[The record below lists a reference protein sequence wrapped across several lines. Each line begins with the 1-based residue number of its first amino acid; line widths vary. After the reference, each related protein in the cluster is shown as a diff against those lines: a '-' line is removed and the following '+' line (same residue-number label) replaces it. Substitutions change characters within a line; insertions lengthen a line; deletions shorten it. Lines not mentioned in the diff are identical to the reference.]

1 MMYVLRESFVQAF
14 QQLVGNKLRS
24 FLSLLGIMIGI
35 FCIIAV
41 KSAVDSLEDNVR
53 SSFDRLG
60 NDVLYV
66 SKFSWAEDPG
76 QNFWKYARRPNP
88 SINDYKVLT
97 ANVPSA
103 KAVTFSTFISRTT
116 AKFAKNSIERAVV
129 FAVTEEYDNFH
140 NLEYE
145 TGRFFSPQEYMS
157 GANRVVIGHKIA
169 EELFSGV
176 DPIGREIQVM
186 GRKMMVVGVI
196 KQSGKDLV
204 KIFDYDNAL
213 MVGFELARS
222 LVNVRSASKFGGNLQ
237 LKAAD
242 GVAVNQMKD
251 EVTVAL
257 RNSRQLKPREE
268 SNFSI
273 NSATAFADILNS
285 FFGVLNAVGYIIGG
299 FALIVGIFSVANI
312 MFVSVKERT
321 SIIGVKKALGAKQNV
336 ILLEFLIESIVL
348 CILGG
353 LGGLVLVWG
362 VLKGVSAV
370 TEFDIY
376 LSSKNVVVTLVIAIV
391 SGVLSGFI
399 PALQASRMDPVEAI
413 RA

>member
-1 MMYVLRESFVQAF
+1 MYVLRESFIQAF

-97 ANVPSA
+97 TNVPSA
-103 KAVTFSTFISRTT
+103 KAVTFSMYLKRTT
-116 AKFAKNSIERAVV
+116 AKFAKNSIERASV
-129 FAVTEEYDNFH
+129 FAVTEDYDNFH
-140 NLEYE
+140 SLEYE
-145 TGRFFSPQEYMS
+145 AGRFFSPQEYMS
-157 GANRVVIGHKIA
+157 GSNRVIIGHKIA
-169 EELFSGV
+169 EELFNGV
-176 DPIGREIQVM
+176 DPIGREIQMM

-222 LVNVRSASKFGGNLQ
+222 LVNIRQVSKFGGNLQ

-242 GVAVNQMKD
+242 GIAVNQMKD

-285 FFGVLNAVGYIIGG
+285 FFSILNAVGYIIGG

-348 CILGG
+348 CLLGG

-362 VLKGVSAV
+362 VLKGVSAIS
-370 TEFDIY
+370 EFDIY
-376 LSSKNVVVTLVIAIV
+376 LSSKNVIVTLIIAIV
-391 SGVLSGFI
+391 SGVLAGFI

>member
-1 MMYVLRESFVQAF
+1 MYVLRESFIQAF

-88 SINDYKVLT
+88 DLNDYKVLAT
-97 ANVPSA
+97 NVPSA
-103 KAVTFSTFISRTT
+103 KAVTFSMFVKRTT
-116 AKFAKNSIERAVV
+116 AKFGKNSIERAVV
-129 FAVTEEYDNFH
+129 FAVTEDYDNFH

-145 TGRFFSPQEYMS
+145 AGRFFSPQEYIS

-169 EELFSGV
+169 EELFNGV
-176 DPIGREIQVM
+176 DPIGREVQMM

-213 MVGFELARS
+213 MIGFELARS
-222 LVNVRSASKFGGNLQ
+222 VVNIRQVSKFGGNLQ
-237 LKAAD
+237 IKAAD

-257 RNSRQLKPREE
+257 RNSRQIKPREE

-285 FFGVLNAVGYIIGG
+285 FFTVLNAVGYIIGG

-321 SIIGVKKALGAKQNV
+321 SIIGVKKALGAKQGV

-348 CILGG
+348 CLLGG
-353 LGGLVLVWG
+353 LGGLILVWG
-362 VLKGVSAV
+362 VLKGVSV
-370 TEFDIY
+370 ISEFDIF
-376 LSSKNVVVTLVIAIV
+376 LSYKNVVVTIIIAVI
-391 SGVLSGFI
+391 SGVAAGFI

>member
-1 MMYVLRESFVQAF
+1 MYVLRESFIQAF

-88 SINDYKVLT
+88 SINDYKVLA

-103 KAVTFSTFISRTT
+103 KAVTFSFFVSRTT
-116 AKFAKNSIERAVV
+116 AKFGKNSIERAFV
-129 FAVTEEYDNFH
+129 FSVTEDYDNFH

-145 TGRFFSPQEYMS
+145 AGRFFSPQEYSS

-176 DPIGREIQVM
+176 DPIGREIQAM

-222 LVNVRSASKFGGNLQ
+222 LVNVRQNNKFGGNLQ
-237 LKAAD
+237 IKAAD

-257 RNSRQLKPREE
+257 RNARQLKPREE

-273 NSATAFADILNS
+273 NSATAFADILNT

-321 SIIGVKKALGAKQNV
+321 SIIGVKKALGAKQGV

-353 LGGLVLVWG
+353 LAGLVLVWV
-362 VLKGVSAV
+362 VLKGVSAISDFEMYV
-370 TEFDIY
+370 SFR
-376 LSSKNVVVTLVIAIV
+376 NVIVTLSVAV
-391 SGVLSGFI
+391 LAGVLAGFI

>member
-1 MMYVLRESFVQAF
+1 MYVLRESFIQAF

-88 SINDYKVLT
+88 SINDYKVLAT
-97 ANVPSA
+97 NVPSA

-116 AKFAKNSIERAVV
+116 VKFGKNSIERAIV
-129 FAVTEEYDNFH
+129 FAVTGDYDNFH

-145 TGRFFSPQEYMS
+145 AGRFLSPQEYSS

-169 EELFSGV
+169 EELFNGV

-186 GRKMMVVGVI
+186 GRKMMIVGVI

-222 LVNVRSASKFGGNLQ
+222 LVNVKLANKFGGNLQ
-237 LKAAD
+237 IKAAD
-242 GVAVNQMKD
+242 GVSVEQMKD
-251 EVTVAL
+251 EVTVAM
-257 RNSRQLKPREE
+257 RNSRQIKPREE

-273 NSATAFADILNS
+273 NSATAFADILNN
-285 FFGVLNAVGYIIGG
+285 FFTILNLVGYIIGG

-321 SIIGVKKALGAKQNV
+321 SIIGVKKALGAKQGV

-348 CILGG
+348 CLLGG
-353 LGGLVLVWG
+353 LGGLILVWG
-362 VLKGVSAV
+362 VLKGVSAIS
-370 TEFDIY
+370 EFDIY
-376 LSSKNVVVTLVIAIV
+376 LSPKNVIVTIIIAAV
-391 SGVLSGFI
+391 AGVLAGFI
-399 PALQASRMDPVEAI
+399 PALQASKMDPVEAI

>member
-1 MMYVLRESFVQAF
+1 MYVLRESFIQAF

-76 QNFWKYARRPNP
+76 TNFWKYARRPNP
-88 SINDYKVLT
+88 SIKDYKVLA

-103 KAVTFSTFISRTT
+103 KAVTFSTFIKRTT
-116 AKFAKNSIERAVV
+116 VKFGKNSLERAVV
-129 FAVTEEYDNFH
+129 FAVTEDYDNFH

-145 TGRFFSPQEYMS
+145 AGRFLSPQEYSS

-169 EELFSGV
+169 EGLFNGA
-176 DPIGREIQVM
+176 DPIGRDIQAM
-186 GRKMMVVGVI
+186 GRKMQVVGVI

-222 LVNVRSASKFGGNLQ
+222 LVNVREANKFGGNLQ
-237 LKAAD
+237 IKAAD
-242 GVAVNQMKD
+242 GVAVNQLKD
-251 EVTVAL
+251 EVTVTL
-257 RNSRQLKPREE
+257 RNARQLKPREE

-285 FFGVLNAVGYIIGG
+285 FFGILNAVGYIIGG

-321 SIIGVKKALGAKQNV
+321 SIIGVKKALGAKQGV

-348 CILGG
+348 CLLGG
-353 LGGLVLVWG
+353 LGGLILVWL
-362 VLKGVSAV
+362 VLKGVSA
-370 TEFDIY
+370 
-376 LSSKNVVVTLVIAIV
+376 LSDFEMYVSLKNVLVTITVAAIA
-391 SGVLSGFI
+391 GVMAGFI

>member
-1 MMYVLRESFVQAF
+1 MYVLRESFIQAF

-88 SINDYKVLT
+88 DLNDYKVLAT
-97 ANVPSA
+97 NVPSA
-103 KAVTFSTFISRTT
+103 KAVTFSMFVKRTT
-116 AKFAKNSIERAVV
+116 AKFGKNSIERAVV
-129 FAVTEEYDNFH
+129 FAVTEDYDNFH

-145 TGRFFSPQEYMS
+145 TGRFFSPQEYIS

-169 EELFSGV
+169 EELFNGV
-176 DPIGREIQVM
+176 DPIGREVQMM

-213 MVGFELARS
+213 MIGFELARS
-222 LVNVRSASKFGGNLQ
+222 VVNIRQVSKFGGNLQ
-237 LKAAD
+237 IKAAD

-257 RNSRQLKPREE
+257 RNSRQIKPREE

-285 FFGVLNAVGYIIGG
+285 FFTVLNAVGYIIGG

-321 SIIGVKKALGAKQNV
+321 SIIGVKKALGAKQGV

-348 CILGG
+348 CLLGG
-353 LGGLVLVWG
+353 LGGLILVWG
-362 VLKGVSAV
+362 VLKGVSV
-370 TEFDIY
+370 ISEFDIF
-376 LSSKNVVVTLVIAIV
+376 LSYKNVVVTIIIAVI
-391 SGVLSGFI
+391 SGVAAGFI

>member
-1 MMYVLRESFVQAF
+1 MYVLRESFIQAF

-41 KSAVDSLEDNVR
+41 KSAVDSLESNVR

-88 SINDYKVLT
+88 SINDYKVLAT
-97 ANVPSA
+97 NVPSA

-116 AKFAKNSIERAVV
+116 AKFAKNSVERAIV
-129 FAVTEEYDNFH
+129 FAVTEDYDNFH
-140 NLEYE
+140 SLEYE
-145 TGRFFSPQEYMS
+145 AGRFLSSQEYIS

-169 EELFSGV
+169 EELFNGV
-176 DPIGREIQVM
+176 DPIGREVQVM

-204 KIFDYDNAL
+204 KLFDYDNCL

-222 LVNVRSASKFGGNLQ
+222 LVNIRQTSKFGGNLQ
-237 LKAAD
+237 IKAAD
-242 GVAVNQMKD
+242 GVAVEQMKD

-257 RNSRQLKPREE
+257 RNSRQIKPREE

-285 FFGVLNAVGYIIGG
+285 FFAVLNAVGYIIGG

-321 SIIGVKKALGAKQNV
+321 GIIGIKKALGAKRGV

-348 CILGG
+348 CLLGG
-353 LGGLVLVWG
+353 LGGLILVWG
-362 VLKGVSAV
+362 VLKGVSAIS
-370 TEFDIY
+370 EFDIY
-376 LSSKNVVVTLVIAIV
+376 LSSRNVVVTIIIAVV
-391 SGVLSGFI
+391 SGVAAGFI
-399 PALQASRMDPVEAI
+399 PALQASKMDPVEAI

>member
-1 MMYVLRESFVQAF
+1 MYVLRESFIQAF

-88 SINDYKVLT
+88 DLNDYKVLAT
-97 ANVPSA
+97 NVPSA
-103 KAVTFSTFISRTT
+103 KAVTFSMFVKRAT
-116 AKFAKNSIERAVV
+116 AKFGKNSIERATV
-129 FAVTEEYDNFH
+129 FAVTEDYDNFH

-145 TGRFFSPQEYMS
+145 EGRFFSPQEYMS
-157 GANRVVIGHKIA
+157 GASRVVIGHKIA
-169 EELFSGV
+169 EELFNGV
-176 DPIGREIQVM
+176 DPIGRELQMM

-213 MVGFELARS
+213 MIGFELARS
-222 LVNVRSASKFGGNLQ
+222 LVNVRQVSKFGGNLQ
-237 LKAAD
+237 IKAAD

-257 RNSRQLKPREE
+257 RNSRQLKPLEE

-273 NSATAFADILNS
+273 NSATAFASILNS
-285 FFGVLNAVGYIIGG
+285 FFSILNAVGYIIGG

-321 SIIGVKKALGAKQNV
+321 SIIGVKKALGAKQGV

-348 CILGG
+348 CLLGG
-353 LGGLVLVWG
+353 LGGLALVWG
-362 VLKGVSAV
+362 VLKGVFAIS
-370 TEFDIY
+370 EFDVF
-376 LSSKNVVVTLVIAIV
+376 LSSKNVIVTIIIAVV
-391 SGVLSGFI
+391 SGVAAGFI

>member
-1 MMYVLRESFVQAF
+1 MYVLRESFIQAF

-88 SINDYKVLT
+88 DLNDYKVLAT
-97 ANVPSA
+97 NVPSA
-103 KAVTFSTFISRTT
+103 KAVTFSMFVKRAT
-116 AKFAKNSIERAVV
+116 AKFGKNSIERATV
-129 FAVTEEYDNFH
+129 FAVTEDYDNFH

-145 TGRFFSPQEYMS
+145 EGRFFSPQEYMS
-157 GANRVVIGHKIA
+157 GASRVVIGHKIA
-169 EELFSGV
+169 EELFNGV
-176 DPIGREIQVM
+176 DPIGRELQMM

-213 MVGFELARS
+213 MIGFELARS
-222 LVNVRSASKFGGNLQ
+222 LVNVRQVSKFGGNLQ
-237 LKAAD
+237 IKAAD

-257 RNSRQLKPREE
+257 RNSRQLKPLEE

-273 NSATAFADILNS
+273 NSATAFASILNS
-285 FFGVLNAVGYIIGG
+285 FFSILNAVGYIIGG

-321 SIIGVKKALGAKQNV
+321 SIIGVKKALGAKQGV

-348 CILGG
+348 CLLGG
-353 LGGLVLVWG
+353 LGGLILVWG
-362 VLKGVSAV
+362 VLKGVSAIS
-370 TEFDIY
+370 EFDIF
-376 LSSKNVVVTLVIAIV
+376 LSSKNVIVTIIIAVV
-391 SGVLSGFI
+391 SGVAAGFI

>member
-1 MMYVLRESFVQAF
+1 MYVLRESFIQAF

-53 SSFDRLG
+53 GSFDRLG

-76 QNFWKYARRPNP
+76 QNYWKFARRPNP

-97 ANVPSA
+97 TNVPSA
-103 KAVTFSTFISRTT
+103 KAVTFSTFLTRTV
-116 AKFAKNSIERAVV
+116 AKFGKNSIERAVV
-129 FAVTEEYDNFH
+129 FAVTEDYDNFH

-145 TGRFFSPQEYMS
+145 AGRFFSPQEYMA

-169 EELFSGV
+169 EELFNGA
-176 DPIGREIQVM
+176 DPIGRDIQIL

-222 LVNVRSASKFGGNLQ
+222 LVNVKQTSKFGGNLQ
-237 LKAAD
+237 IKAAD

-285 FFGVLNAVGYIIGG
+285 FFSILNAVGYIIGG

-348 CILGG
+348 CLLGG

-362 VLKGVSAV
+362 VLKGVSAIS
-370 TEFDIY
+370 EFDIY
-376 LSSKNVVVTLVIAIV
+376 LSPKNVIVTLIIALV
-391 SGVLSGFI
+391 AGVLAGFI

>member
-1 MMYVLRESFVQAF
+1 MYVLRESFIQAF

-76 QNFWKYARRPNP
+76 LNFWKYARRPNP

-97 ANVPSA
+97 TNVPSA
-103 KAVTFSTFISRTT
+103 KAVTFSTFVTRTT
-116 AKFAKNSIERAVV
+116 AKFAKNSVERAIV
-129 FAVTEEYDNFH
+129 FAVTEDYDNFH

-145 TGRFFSPQEYMS
+145 AGRFFSPQEYMS

-169 EELFSGV
+169 EELFNGA

-222 LVNVRSASKFGGNLQ
+222 LVNIKLTNKFGGNLQ
-237 LKAAD
+237 IKAAD
-242 GVAVNQMKD
+242 GVAADQMKD

-285 FFGVLNAVGYIIGG
+285 FFAILNAVGYIIGG

-321 SIIGVKKALGAKQNV
+321 SIIGVKKALGAKQGV

-348 CILGG
+348 CLLGG
-353 LGGLVLVWG
+353 LGGLILVWG
-362 VLKGVSAV
+362 VLKGVSAIS
-370 TEFDIY
+370 EFDIY
-376 LSSKNVVVTLVIAIV
+376 LSSKNVVVTIIIAV
-391 SGVLSGFI
+391 VAGVLAGFI
-399 PALQASRMDPVEAI
+399 PALQASKMDPVEAI

>member
-1 MMYVLRESFVQAF
+1 MYVLRESFIQAF

-41 KSAVDSLEDNVR
+41 KSAVDSLESNVR

-88 SINDYKVLT
+88 SINDYKVLAT
-97 ANVPSA
+97 NVPSA

-116 AKFAKNSIERAVV
+116 AKFAKNSVERAIV
-129 FAVTEEYDNFH
+129 FAVTEDYDNFH
-140 NLEYE
+140 SLEYE
-145 TGRFFSPQEYMS
+145 AGRFLSSQEYIS

-169 EELFSGV
+169 EELFNGV
-176 DPIGREIQVM
+176 DPIGREVQVM

-204 KIFDYDNAL
+204 KLFDYDNCL

-222 LVNVRSASKFGGNLQ
+222 LVNIRQTSKFGGNLQ
-237 LKAAD
+237 IKAAD
-242 GVAVNQMKD
+242 GVAVEQMKD

-257 RNSRQLKPREE
+257 RNSRQIKPREE

-285 FFGVLNAVGYIIGG
+285 FFAVLNAVGYIIGG

-321 SIIGVKKALGAKQNV
+321 SIIGIKKALGAKRGV

-348 CILGG
+348 CLLGG
-353 LGGLVLVWG
+353 LGGLILVW
-362 VLKGVSAV
+362 VILKGVSAIS
-370 TEFDIY
+370 EFDIY
-376 LSSKNVVVTLVIAIV
+376 LSSRNVVVTIIIAVI
-391 SGVLSGFI
+391 SGVAAGFI
-399 PALQASRMDPVEAI
+399 PALQASKMDPVEAI

>member
-1 MMYVLRESFVQAF
+1 MYVLRESFIQAF

-41 KSAVDSLEDNVR
+41 KSAVDSLESNVR

-88 SINDYKVLT
+88 SINDYKVLAT
-97 ANVPSA
+97 NVPSA

-116 AKFAKNSIERAVV
+116 AKFAKNSVERAVV
-129 FAVTEEYDNFH
+129 FAVTEDYDNFH

-145 TGRFFSPQEYMS
+145 AGRFLSPQEYVS

-169 EELFSGV
+169 EELFNGV
-176 DPIGREIQVM
+176 DPIGREVQVM

-204 KIFDYDNAL
+204 KLFDYDNCL

-222 LVNVRSASKFGGNLQ
+222 LVNIRQTSKFGGNLQ
-237 LKAAD
+237 IKAAD
-242 GVAVNQMKD
+242 GVAVEQMKD

-257 RNSRQLKPREE
+257 RNSRQIKPREE

-285 FFGVLNAVGYIIGG
+285 FFGVLNAVGFIIGG
-299 FALIVGIFSVANI
+299 FALLVGIFSVANI

-321 SIIGVKKALGAKQNV
+321 SIIGIKKALGAKRGV

-348 CILGG
+348 CLLGG
-353 LGGLVLVWG
+353 LGGLILVWG
-362 VLKGVSAV
+362 VLKGVSAIS
-370 TEFDIY
+370 EFDIY
-376 LSSKNVVVTLVIAIV
+376 LSSRNVVVTIIIAVV
-391 SGVLSGFI
+391 SGVAAGFI
-399 PALQASRMDPVEAI
+399 PALQASKMDPVEAI

>member
-1 MMYVLRESFVQAF
+1 MYVLRESFIQAF

-41 KSAVDSLEDNVR
+41 KSAVDSLESNVR

-88 SINDYKVLT
+88 DLNDYKVLAT
-97 ANVPSA
+97 NVPSA
-103 KAVTFSTFISRTT
+103 KAVTFSMFVKRTT
-116 AKFAKNSIERAVV
+116 AKFNKNSIERATV
-129 FAVTEEYDNFH
+129 FAVTEDYDNFH

-145 TGRFFSPQEYMS
+145 AGRFFSPQEYIS

-169 EELFSGV
+169 EELFNGV
-176 DPIGREIQVM
+176 DPIGREMQMM

-213 MVGFELARS
+213 MIGFELARS
-222 LVNVRSASKFGGNLQ
+222 LVNVRQVSKFGGNLQ
-237 LKAAD
+237 IKAAD
-242 GVAVNQMKD
+242 GVAVEQMKD

-321 SIIGVKKALGAKQNV
+321 GIIGIKKALGAKRGV

-348 CILGG
+348 CLLGG
-353 LGGLVLVWG
+353 LGGLILVW
-362 VLKGVSAV
+362 VILKGVSAIS
-370 TEFDIY
+370 EFDIY
-376 LSSKNVVVTLVIAIV
+376 LSSRNVVVTIIIAVI
-391 SGVLSGFI
+391 SGGAAGFI
-399 PALQASRMDPVEAI
+399 PALQASKMDPVEAI

>member
-1 MMYVLRESFVQAF
+1 LA
-14 QQLVGNKLRS
+14 
-24 FLSLLGIMIGI
+24 
-35 FCIIAV
+35 
-41 KSAVDSLEDNVR
+41 
-53 SSFDRLG
+53 
-60 NDVLYV
+60 
-66 SKFSWAEDPG
+66 
-76 QNFWKYARRPNP
+76 
-88 SINDYKVLT
+88 T
-97 ANVPSA
+97 NVPSA
-103 KAVTFSTFISRTT
+103 KAVTFSTFIKRTT
-116 AKFAKNSIERAVV
+116 VKFGKNSLERAVV
-129 FAVTEEYDNFH
+129 FAVTEDYDNFH

-145 TGRFFSPQEYMS
+145 AGRFLSPQEYAS

-169 EELFSGV
+169 EELFSGA
-176 DPIGREIQVM
+176 DPIGRDVQVM
-186 GRKMMVVGVI
+186 GRKMQVVGVI

-222 LVNVRSASKFGGNLQ
+222 LVNVRQASKFGGNLQ
-237 LKAAD
+237 IKAAD
-242 GVAVNQMKD
+242 GVAVNQLKD
-251 EVTVAL
+251 EVTVTL
-257 RNSRQLKPREE
+257 RNARQLKPREE

-321 SIIGVKKALGAKQNV
+321 SIIGVKKALGAKQGV

-348 CILGG
+348 CLLGG
-353 LGGLVLVWG
+353 LGGLILVWL
-362 VLKGVSAV
+362 VLKGVSAIS
-370 TEFDIY
+370 EFEMY
-376 LSSKNVVVTLVIAIV
+376 VSLKNVLVTITVAAIA
-391 SGVLSGFI
+391 GVLAGFI

>member
-1 MMYVLRESFVQAF
+1 M
-14 QQLVGNKLRS
+14 
-24 FLSLLGIMIGI
+24 
-35 FCIIAV
+35 
-41 KSAVDSLEDNVR
+41 
-53 SSFDRLG
+53 G

-76 QNFWKYARRPNP
+76 ENFWKYARRPNP
-88 SINDYKVLT
+88 SIKDYKIL
-97 ANVPSA
+97 ASNVPSA
-103 KAVTFSTFISRTT
+103 KAVTFSFFVKRTT
-116 AKFAKNSIERAVV
+116 AKFGKNSVDRAFV
-129 FAVTEEYDNFH
+129 FAVTEDYDNFH
-140 NLEYE
+140 ALEYE
-145 TGRFFSPQEYMS
+145 AGRFFSPQEYTS

-169 EELFSGV
+169 EALFNGA
-176 DPIGREIQVM
+176 DPIGRDIQFL

-213 MVGFELARS
+213 MIGFELSRS
-222 LVNVRSASKFGGNLQ
+222 LVNVKQTNKFGGNLQ
-237 LKAAD
+237 IKAAD

-273 NSATAFADILNS
+273 NSATAFASILNT

-321 SIIGVKKALGAKQNV
+321 SIIGVKKALGAKQGV

-348 CILGG
+348 CLLGG
-353 LGGLVLVWG
+353 LAGLVLVWA
-362 VLKGVSAV
+362 VLKGVSTISGFEMYV
-370 TEFDIY
+370 
-376 LSSKNVVVTLVIAIV
+376 SPKNVIVTMIVAAIA
-391 SGVLSGFI
+391 GVLAGFI
-399 PALQASRMDPVEAI
+399 PALQASRMDPVEAM